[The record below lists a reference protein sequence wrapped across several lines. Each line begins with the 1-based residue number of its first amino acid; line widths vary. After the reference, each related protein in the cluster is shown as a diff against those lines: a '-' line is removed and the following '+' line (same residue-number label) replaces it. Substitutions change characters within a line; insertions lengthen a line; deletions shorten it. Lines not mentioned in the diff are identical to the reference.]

1 MADMSSVPSNRID
14 VVLVDDHAVVRE
26 GYRRLLER
34 AAGLIV
40 VGEAASMAEAM
51 RLDAELKP
59 DVIVLDIA
67 LPGVSGIEVLRRLV
81 AHRPEAKV
89 LIFSM
94 YQDGIYATHAMNA
107 GARGYLSKASAPD
120 LLVSA
125 VRAVA
130 DGGQYIS
137 PDVEQ
142 AMTTQSNSAV
152 QLAHTL
158 SVRELEVLRLL
169 AQGFA
174 ADEIAVRLG
183 LSPKTAANHQ
193 SSIKHKLGAGSALQL
208 ILIAQQFGLTGP
220 TAAPFKS
227 PGSTD

>member
-1 MADMSSVPSNRID
+1 MSTIPGKRIE
-14 VVLVDDHAVVRE
+14 VLLVDDHAVVRE

-40 VGEAASMAEAM
+40 VGEAAGMAEAM
-51 RLDAELKP
+51 RLDAELAP

-137 PDVEQ
+137 PDVRE
-142 AMTTQSNSAV
+142 AMTAQSNSAV
-152 QLAHTL
+152 QLAQTL
-158 SVRELEVLRLL
+158 SARELEVLRLL

-193 SSIKHKLGAGSALQL
+193 SSIKSKLGAGSALQL
-208 ILIAQQFGLTGP
+208 ILIAQQFGLIASG
-220 TAAPFKS
+220 
-227 PGSTD
+227 

>member
-1 MADMSSVPSNRID
+1 MSRLEPDRID

-34 AAGLIV
+34 AAGLVV

-51 RLDAELKP
+51 RLDAELQP

-67 LPGVSGIEVLRRLV
+67 LPGVSGIEVLRRLI

-130 DGGQYIS
+130 YGGQYIS
-137 PDVEQ
+137 PDVQQ
-142 AMTTQSNSAV
+142 AMTTHSNSAV
-152 QLAHTL
+152 QLAQTL
-158 SVRELEVLRLL
+158 SARELEVLRLL

-174 ADEIAVRLG
+174 PDEIAVRLG

-193 SSIKHKLGAGSALQL
+193 SAIKHKLGAGSALQL
-208 ILIAQQFGLTGP
+208 ILIAQQFGLIAG
-220 TAAPFKS
+220 
-227 PGSTD
+227 G